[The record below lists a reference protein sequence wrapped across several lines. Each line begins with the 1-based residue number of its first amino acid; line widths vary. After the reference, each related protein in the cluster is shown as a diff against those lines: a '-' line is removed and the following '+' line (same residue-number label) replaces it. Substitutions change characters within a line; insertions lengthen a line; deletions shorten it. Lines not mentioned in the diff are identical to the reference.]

1 MDKNK
6 IIITKSNR
14 ETQKIAKDLARKII
28 RLKDKKAIIIGLIGE
43 LGSGKTTFIQG
54 FVKALGIK
62 ERVISPTFIIL
73 KKFKIK
79 NLKFK
84 ILVHIDAYRIS
95 KPKEII
101 DLGWKDLIKNP
112 QNIIIIE
119 WADKIKKILS
129 RKYIRVDFRHKNK
142 NKRWIK
148 IKKF

>member
-1 MDKNK
+1 MPSFLFFTHSNEELVGEILQKTNK
-6 IIITKSNR
+6 
-14 ETQKIAKDLARKII
+14 
-28 RLKDKKAIIIGLIGE
+28 
-43 LGSGKTTFIQG
+43 
-54 FVKALGIK
+54 
-62 ERVISPTFIIL
+62 L
-73 KKFKIK
+73 KKGKCLISHYK
-79 NLKFK
+79 DGE